1 MKIISWNINGIRSNI
16 LSQGTLKKNF
26 TYDELQDSNLKQL
39 IDKHDPDII
48 CFQETKC
55 SEEIGKRFV
64 PNDTLYPFKY
74 WNESKGEGRRG
85 SGYSGTSI
93 WCKKEPKEIIY
104 NFENFNNDSGRF
116 IYIEYDEFSLINMYV
131 PNSGG
136 NIEFRKDY
144 WDTNLKNLMDS
155 KLEKPFIL
163 TGDFNVVHTK
173 LDIWNPYSLDR
184 ANMPGLLKHER
195 DMFNSYLENYV
206 DTFRYKYPEKNMYTW
221 WNTITKSRAVNKGWR
236 IDYFLIQKKFIDF
249 IIDSTIDND
258 IMGSDHCPICL
269 DILMKDRDS

>member
-16 LSQGTLKKNF
+16 VSEGTLKKNF
-26 TYDELQDSNLKQL
+26 TYDELQESNLKQL
-39 IDKHDPDII
+39 IDKHEPDII

-55 SEEIGKRFV
+55 SEEIGNRII
-64 PNDTLYPFKY
+64 PNDKLYPFKY

-93 WCKKEPKEIIY
+93 WCKVEPKKIVY
-104 NFENFNNDSGRF
+104 NFDEFNNDSGRF

-131 PNSGG
+131 PNSGS

-144 WDTNLKNLMDS
+144 WDINLKKFMDS
-155 KLEKPFIL
+155 KLDKPFIL
-163 TGDFNVVHTK
+163 TGDFNVVHTN
-173 LDIWNPYSLDR
+173 LDIWNPYTLKK
-184 ANMPGLLKHER
+184 ANMPGLLNHER
-195 DMFNSYLENYV
+195 DMFQCYLENYV
-206 DTFRYKYPEKNMYTW
+206 DTFRFKYPEKHMYTW

-236 IDYFLIQKKFIDF
+236 IDYFLIQKKFID
-249 IIDSTIDND
+249 IIKDSTIDND

-269 DILMKDRDS
+269 DILIQNRDP